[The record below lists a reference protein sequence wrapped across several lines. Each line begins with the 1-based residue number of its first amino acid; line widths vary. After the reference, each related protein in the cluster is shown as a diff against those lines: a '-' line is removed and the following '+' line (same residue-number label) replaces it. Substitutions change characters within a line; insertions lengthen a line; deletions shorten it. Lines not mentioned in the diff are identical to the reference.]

1 MSQRMFRRN
10 ATSRDRE
17 LVAVPI
23 DRAAGTE
30 LMGRT
35 RLRIGIRIKPAPPP
49 QIVLRRNAA
58 TAMTNRTI

>member
-1 MSQRMFRRN
+1 
-10 ATSRDRE
+10 
-17 LVAVPI
+17 VAVPI

-49 QIVLRRNAA
+49 HIVLRRNAA
-58 TAMTNRTI
+58 TAMTNRKI